1 MQLLQLQLSGLG
13 IGEGFLVCFSVGFP
27 PPKPTDCKDFHYC
40 RAHFSSSFIPETL
53 LTY

>member
-27 PPKPTDCKDFHYC
+27 LPPPQTH
-40 RAHFSSSFIPETL
+40 RL
-53 LTY
+53 